1 MPEIRY
7 YTVTQEREVK
17 VAANSPADAV
27 MIANKAFDGELT
39 DSTQLPPGRVT
50 TSVRERDISARE
62 DY

>member
-17 VAANSPADAV
+17 VWANSPVDAAVIADGKFNGYTPSQIEGA
-27 MIANKAFDGELT
+27 A
-39 DSTQLPPGRVT
+39 T
-50 TSVRERDISARE
+50 TEIRTRDIVVRE